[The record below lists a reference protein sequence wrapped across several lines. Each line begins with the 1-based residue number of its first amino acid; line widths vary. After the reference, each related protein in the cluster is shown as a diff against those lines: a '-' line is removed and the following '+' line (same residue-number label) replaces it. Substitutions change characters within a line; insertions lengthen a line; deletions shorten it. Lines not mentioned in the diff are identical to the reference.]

1 LETTSKV
8 NSRTIVL
15 SEVASSKGT
24 EWMVSNYN
32 AWQQRNPLPSIPE
45 TNDSSLLQMVNWMSQ
60 KEKQMNTVM
69 AFSFR
74 PILLLVGLIM
84 SVKSR

>member
-1 LETTSKV
+1 LETTSNVINK
-8 NSRTIVL
+8 TIVL

-24 EWMVSNYN
+24 EWMVANYN
-32 AWQQRNPLPSIPE
+32 EWQQRSPLPNMPE
-45 TNDSSLLQMVNWMSQ
+45 TNSSSILQFATWMSQ
-60 KEKQMNTVM
+60 KEKQMNTVL

-74 PILLLVGLIM
+74 PILLILGLIM

>member
-1 LETTSKV
+1 
-8 NSRTIVL
+8 VL

-24 EWMVSNYN
+24 EWMVANYN
-32 AWQQRNPLPSIPE
+32 AWQQRSPLPSIPE
-45 TNDSSLLQMVNWMSQ
+45 SNTSSLIQIVNWMSQ

-69 AFSFR
+69 NLSFR
-74 PILLLVGLIM
+74 PILLILGLIM

>member
-1 LETTSKV
+1 
-8 NSRTIVL
+8 VL

-32 AWQQRNPLPSIPE
+32 AWQQRSPLPDMPE
-45 TNDSSLLQMVNWMSQ
+45 TNTPSLTQMVSWMSQ

-74 PILLLVGLIM
+74 PILLILGLI
-84 SVKSR
+84 VAIKSR

>member
-1 LETTSKV
+1 LETTKV
-8 NSRTIVL
+8 NNRSIVL

-32 AWQQRNPLPSIPE
+32 AWQQRSPLPNIPE
-45 TNDSSLLQMVNWMSQ
+45 SNTSSLIQMVNWMSQ
-60 KEKQMNTVM
+60 KEKQLNTVV
-69 AFSFR
+69 ALSFR
-74 PILLLVGLIM
+74 PILVIAGLIM